1 MRLRAFRTMQRCWSP
16 VIWYRT
22 TAPVICAFAA
32 SSATSRSLC
41 CVSPAITTSPR
52 PCAENSKARR
62 FRFAVRTRRKAG
74 NSSCS
79 TATTPATSAG
89 ACGRTNPHGPPRPH
103 PHRPS
108 TRWSV
113 CIITP
118 SPWAAAGWTPWAS
131 LSRKRSGASSIPT
144 PTSVPWCGDTSTRR
158 TMAGAATCA
167 CSRLRRPAPSSCPR
181 AIGTRSIRG
190 RPRTGISTCMPMAAS
205 TPRFIGS
212 SRCRCASHLHARP
225 TSRLGLILLGLL
237 LCITVRADGAL
248 HSLWELHGKHNT
260 VYLLGSIHV
269 LRPNDYPLAP
279 VVLDAYTHAGSLL
292 MEVNLDEINSEQVQ
306 AEMLASAILSDGK
319 TLPDVL
325 GKQRYE
331 RAAALAHEIGVE
343 LSKFDQFAPWFAAE
357 AISELQLTQLGFQ
370 PENGVEMY
378 FMDRAHSDGKSVD
391 GLETVHDQ
399 ISVFQNMSLDAQA
412 EYLLSSLEQAH
423 DLPKEVDSMV
433 RAWQRGDTRWFES
446 ELQSDLGHDPDLYQ
460 SVLLARNR
468 KWVPKIEALLNSDK
482 NYLVIVGTGHLAG
495 RGSVVDLLKKDG
507 IVATQR

>member
-1 MRLRAFRTMQRCWSP
+1 
-16 VIWYRT
+16 
-22 TAPVICAFAA
+22 
-32 SSATSRSLC
+32 
-41 CVSPAITTSPR
+41 
-52 PCAENSKARR
+52 
-62 FRFAVRTRRKAG
+62 
-74 NSSCS
+74 
-79 TATTPATSAG
+79 
-89 ACGRTNPHGPPRPH
+89 
-103 PHRPS
+103 
-108 TRWSV
+108 
-113 CIITP
+113 
-118 SPWAAAGWTPWAS
+118 
-131 LSRKRSGASSIPT
+131 
-144 PTSVPWCGDTSTRR
+144 
-158 TMAGAATCA
+158 
-167 CSRLRRPAPSSCPR
+167 
-181 AIGTRSIRG
+181 
-190 RPRTGISTCMPMAAS
+190 
-205 TPRFIGS
+205 
-212 SRCRCASHLHARP
+212 LHARP

-237 LCITVRADGAL
+237 LCVTVRADGAL

-446 ELQSDLGHDPDLYQ
+446 ELQSDLGHDSDLYQ
-460 SVLLARNR
+460 SVLVARNR
-468 KWVPKIEALLNSDK
+468 KWVPKIEALLNGDK

-495 RGSVVDLLKKDG
+495 QGSVVDLLKKDG
-507 IVATQR
+507 IVAIQR